1 MRARVLNVF
10 GVWGNWMNSI
20 SEYHD
25 LKSENETLRRRL
37 SEMSFENSR
46 MKEAYLENDRLRS
59 LLSFKE
65 RSGFTLIPAKIVVQN
80 HEGFSHAFLLDVGSD
95 DGVAPG
101 MPVLAGD
108 GLVGRTV
115 STGKHNS
122 VAQVLDDINYRVGAM
137 IQRSRVTGVAQNV
150 DASRII
156 LNYVQ
161 LTADVKLGDV
171 VITSGNNSLYPKGI
185 EIGLVSE
192 VDSPPTALFKSIT
205 ISPFVDLQKLEEAFV
220 LTSRNRIDQ

>member
-1 MRARVLNVF
+1 MNVF
-10 GVWGNWMNSI
+10 GIWGNWMNSI
-20 SEYHD
+20 VEYHD
-25 LKSENETLRRRL
+25 LKSENEELRRKL
-37 SEMSFENSR
+37 GEMSFQNSR

-59 LLSFKE
+59 LLDFKD
-65 RSGFTLIPAKIVVQN
+65 RSGFNLIPAKIVVQN
-80 HEGFSHAFLLDVGSD
+80 HDGFSHAFLLDVGSD
-95 DGVAPG
+95 DGVSTG
-101 MPVLAGD
+101 MPVLAGE

-115 STGKHNS
+115 SISKHNS
-122 VAQVLDDINYRVGAM
+122 VVQVLDDINYRVGAM

-150 DASRII
+150 DADRII
-156 LNYVQ
+156 LNYVP

-171 VITSGNNSLYPKGI
+171 VITSGNSDLYPKGI

-192 VDSPPTALFKSIT
+192 VDSPPTALFKSII